1 MANGK
6 YYMVLIVLALA
17 ALACGTLNFNQLA
30 EGQLRVETSLPLNL
44 IQTALETAANFD
56 QLTGLTLVS
65 RNGYVYVRA
74 DEIEMDGVTGK
85 DVSFHLELSTEN
97 GDLKAEITNVQAS
110 NQSFDDSYFESF
122 NEELAQILTDENGLE
137 DITNFESVS
146 ITPDGISVVVIID
159 TNLSN

>member
-1 MANGK
+1 MNKGK
-6 YYMVLIVLALA
+6 FLLVLVVLTFG

-56 QLTGLTLVS
+56 QLTGLTLES
-65 RNGYVYVRA
+65 RNGYIYVHA
-74 DEIEMDGVTGK
+74 DEIELEGVTGQ
-85 DVSFHLELSTEN
+85 DVSFHLELTAEN
-97 GDLKAEITNVQAS
+97 GDLNAEITNVQAS
-110 NQSFDDSYFESF
+110 NESFDDSYFESF

-146 ITPDGISVVVIID
+146 ITPDGISVVVIVD

>member
-1 MANGK
+1 MNKGK
-6 YYMVLIVLALA
+6 FLLVLVVLTFG

-56 QLTGLTLVS
+56 QLIGLTLES
-65 RNGYVYVRA
+65 RNGYIYVHA
-74 DEIEMDGVTGK
+74 DEIELEGVTGQ
-85 DVSFHLELSTEN
+85 DVSFHLELTAEN
-97 GDLKAEITNVQAS
+97 GDLNAEITTVQAS
-110 NQSFDDSYFESF
+110 NESFDDSYFESF

-146 ITPDGISVVVIID
+146 ITPDGISVVVIVD